1 MALAIEPL
9 GESMGAVV
17 TGLDL
22 NAALDSDTIG
32 ELNDAFAEHIA
43 LCIRDQDFTPPQYA
57 AAARRF
63 GDPVPQLNKRY
74 NIPDLPEVGILSSD
88 DKDELGTGKRVI
100 RGTTWHTDH
109 SFWAVPPK
117 ATILY
122 ALVVPET
129 GGDTSF
135 CNMRAAYEALP
146 ETTRRRIDGL
156 KAVHTYEASR
166 SANRMVALDTDE
178 KKATPDVVHP
188 LVRKHLPTG
197 RNALYLST
205 TRLERI
211 IGLEREESDALID
224 ALLDHATQPRFQYD
238 HKWRPGDMVIW
249 DNRCSLHHANGDYP
263 LDAKRLLHRIILKGE
278 PPE

>member
-22 NAALDSDTIG
+22 NAPLDSDTIG
-32 ELNDAFAEHIA
+32 ELNDAFAEHIV

-63 GDPVPQLNKRY
+63 GEPVTQLNKSF
-74 NIPDLPEVGILSSD
+74 NLPDLPEVGILSSE

-135 CNMRAAYEALP
+135 CNMRAAYDALP
-146 ETTRRRIDGL
+146 ETTKRRIDGL

-166 SANRMVALDTDE
+166 AAKKMVALDTDE

-197 RNALYLST
+197 KNALYLST

-211 IGLEREESDALID
+211 IGLDREESDALID
-224 ALLDHATQPRFQYD
+224 ELLDHATQPRFQYD

>member
-9 GESMGAVV
+9 GETMGAAV

-22 NAALDSDTIG
+22 TADLDTG
-32 ELNDAFAEHIA
+32 TVAELNEAFAEHIV
-43 LCIRDQDFTPPQYA
+43 LCIRGQDFTPPQYA

-63 GDPVPQLNKRY
+63 GEPVPQINKRF
-74 NIPDLPEVGILSSD
+74 NIPDLPEIGILSSE
-88 DKDELGTGKRVI
+88 DKDEFGTGKRVI

-109 SFWAVPPK
+109 SFWATPPK

-122 ALVVPET
+122 ALVVPEG

-135 CNMRAAYEALP
+135 CDTRAAYDALP
-146 ETTRRRIDGL
+146 EATKRRIDGL

-166 SANRMVALDTDE
+166 SANRMVALDAAET
-178 KKATPDVVHP
+178 KATPDVVHP

-197 RNALYLST
+197 KNALYLST
-205 TRLERI
+205 TRLECI
-211 IGLEREESDALID
+211 LGLDRAESDSLID
-224 ALLDHATQPRFQYD
+224 ALVAHATQPRFQYD

-263 LDAKRLLHRIILKGE
+263 LEAKRLLHRIILAGE
-278 PPE
+278 TPV

>member
-9 GESMGAVV
+9 GESMGAAV

-22 NAALDSDTIG
+22 NAALDSDTIE
-32 ELNDAFAEHIA
+32 ELNDAFAEHIV

-63 GDPVPQLNKRY
+63 GEPVPQLNKSF
-74 NIPDLPEVGILSSD
+74 NLPDLPEVGILSSE
-88 DKDELGTGKRVI
+88 DKDDLGTGKRVI

-135 CNMRAAYEALP
+135 CNMRAAYDALP

-166 SANRMVALDTDE
+166 SANKMVALDSDE

-197 RNALYLST
+197 KNALYLST

-211 IGLEREESDALID
+211 IGLAREESDALID
-224 ALLDHATQPRFQYD
+224 ELLDHATQPRFQYD

>member
-1 MALAIEPL
+1 MALAVEPL
-9 GESMGAVV
+9 GESMGAAV

-22 NAALDSDTIG
+22 SATVDSDTIE
-32 ELNDAFAEHIA
+32 ELNDAFAEHIV
-43 LCIRDQDFTPPQYA
+43 LCIRDQAFTPPQYA

-63 GDPVPQLNKRY
+63 GEPVPQLNKSF
-74 NIPDLPEVGILSSD
+74 NIPDLPEVGILSSE
-88 DKDELGTGKRVI
+88 DKDTFGSGKRVI

-135 CNMRAAYEALP
+135 CNTRAAYDALP
-146 ETTRRRIDGL
+146 EATRRRIEGL

-166 SANRMVALDTDE
+166 SANKMLALDADE
-178 KKATPDVVHP
+178 VKATPDVVHP

-197 RNALYLST
+197 KNALYLST

-211 IGLEREESDALID
+211 VGLERAESDALID
-224 ALLDHATQPRFQYD
+224 ELMAHVTQPRFRYD
-238 HKWRPGDMVIW
+238 HRWRAGDMVIW
-249 DNRCSLHHANGDYP
+249 DNRCSLHHANADYP
-263 LDAKRLLHRIILKGE
+263 LEAKRLLHRIILKGE

>member
-9 GESMGAVV
+9 GGSMGAVV

-22 NAALDSDTIG
+22 NAALESDTIE
-32 ELNDAFAEHIA
+32 ELNDAFAEHIV

-63 GDPVPQLNKRY
+63 GEPVPQLNKHF
-74 NIPDLPEVGILSSD
+74 NIPDLPEVGLLSSE
-88 DKDELGTGKRVI
+88 DKDELGTGKRVV

-122 ALVVPET
+122 AIVVPET

-135 CNMRAAYEALP
+135 CNTRAAYDALP
-146 ETTRRRIDGL
+146 ETTKRRIDGL
-156 KAVHTYEASR
+156 KAVHTYQASR
-166 SANRMVALDTDE
+166 SAKKMVALDADE

-197 RNALYLST
+197 KNALYLST
-205 TRLERI
+205 TRLERV

-224 ALLDHATQPRFQYD
+224 ELLDHATQPRFRYD

-263 LDAKRLLHRIILKGE
+263 LDAKRLLHRIILEGE